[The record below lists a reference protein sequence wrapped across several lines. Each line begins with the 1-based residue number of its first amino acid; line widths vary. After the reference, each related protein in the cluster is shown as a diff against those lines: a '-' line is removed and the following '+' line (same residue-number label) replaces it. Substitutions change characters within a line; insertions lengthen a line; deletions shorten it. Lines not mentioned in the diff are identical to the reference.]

1 MTSRPAQPAR
11 CFRPGLTCGLLLL
24 FVLLPTHA
32 AADEVWSL
40 VQSPYFTVLTPAQ
53 PERARVWAME
63 LERFRLVLGQVV
75 TVPESHLRPVTVVL
89 FPNDRAMRPY
99 KPLEKGKPQ
108 QIAGLFVRFGDSNA
122 IMLAL
127 DANPEQVRRT
137 IFHEAV
143 HWYSHAGEG
152 TLPMWLEE
160 GVAEVYSTFTAD
172 AAGHCVFGGPIK
184 EHMLALARD
193 RAWSFE
199 KIATTP
205 RGTLEYNKGNRAD
218 IFYAG
223 SWVAAHYLLFGK
235 DSPGRPAILSYMDA
249 RAREGDT
256 PEVFAR
262 AFGTDYAGF
271 RTRLIEYQ
279 DGGKYVKQRLSLPAG
294 EIEKNLITRRA
305 TPAEVD
311 LGLGMLLI
319 GSSGEHR
326 PAGIRRVERA
336 AAAAPENPMIWQVL
350 GEAALLDNNEAA
362 AEENFE
368 KAIAAGSESAE
379 AHYNHGVFLSRRA
392 SLPNGITD
400 SEAAKKTIQAFRRAL
415 VLNPR
420 LIPAYEGIAALIF
433 ATENYD
439 PRDRELLEAGARLA
453 PDNLDI
459 DLGLAACDL
468 RAGRRERGRERL
480 EWVIQSPN
488 ATARTRDHAESIRQA
503 DQWNELGEKI
513 SALFTA
519 GHYDQ
524 AVALIDEARVRFP
537 ERRYA
542 DSLAANRRDAAALH
556 LINQAVDLANSGDRS
571 AATVQLRQVLAS
583 DAPPRL
589 KHKAQSLLE
598 QIAAR

>member
-1 MTSRPAQPAR
+1 VTTRPAQPAR
-11 CFRPGLTCGLLLL
+11 CRHHFLTCGLLLL
-24 FVLLPTHA
+24 SVLIPTRA
-32 AADEVWSL
+32 VADEAWTL
-40 VQSPYFTVLTPAQ
+40 VQSPYFTVLTTAQ
-53 PERARVWAME
+53 PEKARLWAME

-75 TVPESHLRPVTVVL
+75 TVPESNLRPVTVVI

-108 QIAGLFVRFGDSNA
+108 QIAGLFVKFGDSNA

-137 IFHEAV
+137 IFHEVV

-172 AAGHCVFGGPIK
+172 AAGNCVFGGPIK
-184 EHMLALARD
+184 EHMLALNRD
-193 RAWSFE
+193 RGWSFE

-205 RGTLEYNKGNRAD
+205 RGALEYNKGNRAD

-235 DSPGRPAILSYMDA
+235 DSPGRPAILSYLEA

-256 PEVFAR
+256 PAVFAR

-271 RTRLIEYQ
+271 RAHLIGYQ
-279 DGGKYVKQRLSLPAG
+279 DGGKYVKQRITLPAG
-294 EIEKNLITRRA
+294 EIDKNLITRRA

-319 GSSGEHR
+319 GSSSEHR

-336 AAAAPENPMIWQVL
+336 AAAAPENPMAWQVL

-362 AEENFE
+362 AEANFE
-368 KAIAAGSESAE
+368 KAVAAGSESADV
-379 AHYNHGVFLSRRA
+379 HHNHGVFLSRRA
-392 SLPNGITD
+392 SLPDGTID
-400 SEAAKKTIQAFRRAL
+400 SDAAKQSIQAFRRAL
-415 VLNPR
+415 ILNPR
-420 LIPAYEGIAALIF
+420 LVPAYEGIAAIIF

-439 PRDRELLEAGARLA
+439 PRDRELLEAGARIA

-480 EWVIQSPN
+480 KWVAQSPQV
-488 ATARTRDHAESIRQA
+488 TARTRDHAESILHA
-503 DQWNELGEKI
+503 DEWNEVSEKI
-513 SALFTA
+513 SVLFSA
-519 GHYDQ
+519 GHYSQ

-542 DSLAANRRDAAALH
+542 ESLAANRRDASALH
-556 LINQAVDLANSGDRS
+556 LINQAVDLANSGDRR
-571 AATVQLRQVLAS
+571 AASGRLQQVLAS

-589 KHKAQSLLE
+589 KNQAQSLLD
-598 QIAAR
+598 QIAAP